1 MAEFGT
7 IRGLAVRTTDAA
19 INDLYRMDEAN
30 RRSQAIAEGKAKL
43 FADDLEFGNAAN
55 SFDNPRIKDYAKS
68 QIAKIGQF
76 VSENPD
82 WATNVNKRMQLNL
95 MKRELKDNPELLRG
109 VASDNAFKQLNAD
122 LSEVAK
128 NPQQHDMDAY
138 NSLLEQR
145 NNYLRFGNQDG
156 ELAAQKEGPKA
167 FTYQKPRDFI
177 NLPEAMLKAGNM
189 INPSLVI
196 KGKNMGEFTRTAD
209 PNHVAAVKA
218 SLWKENARQI
228 QIEAQKLGLDTP
240 EKVDKW
246 LTDGI
251 MAGVKTTYDIGDP
264 NAYFDMQ
271 YKKAMLDLAR
281 RKQEG
286 KEAPTSHLQPWD
298 DLHDPKKPTGV
309 APIETITKVIGDT
322 PEIKVVSNTGK
333 EVDLTGYKVQHT
345 GKYITDK
352 NNVRRF
358 ITTIDLPESDATD
371 LGIYSPSSTEIEGDL
386 TEEGKA
392 LAGGLGGKIEGTSKG
407 ISAEFLGKAVVR
419 GTMKGPTESGSQ
431 KVIRVTTSIPVDR
444 NNKTMRQ
451 LYNAHAQP
459 AKLSTPLTEEE
470 VGMSAQAQPTSWNGY
485 PVGSVIRSKKDGKE
499 YTVTANGP
507 VLK

>member
-43 FADDLEFGNAAN
+43 FADDLEFNTAAN

-128 NPQQHDMDAY
+128 NPQQHDTDAY

-177 NLPEAMLKAGNM
+177 NLPETMLKAGNM

-251 MAGVKTTYDIGDP
+251 MAGVKTMYDPGDP
-264 NAYFDMQ
+264 DAWFDMQ
-271 YKKAMLDLAR
+271 YKKEMLDLAR
-281 RKQEG
+281 RKQAG
-286 KEAPTSHLQPWD
+286 KEAPTNQLEPWD
-298 DLHDPKKPTGV
+298 DLNNPKKPAGIV
-309 APIETITKVIGDT
+309 PIEPIQKVITDKPKIIVT
-322 PEIKVVSNTGK
+322 DNTGSAQI
-333 EVDLTGYKVQHT
+333 DLTGNKWEPD
-345 GKYITDK
+345 GRYITDG
-352 NNVRRF
+352 NGTRRVMGKVKVP
-358 ITTIDLPESDATD
+358 IDVAVQT
-371 LGIYSPSSTEIEGDL
+371 GIWDGDL
-386 TEEGKA
+386 EDG
-392 LAGGLGGKIEGTSKG
+392 G
-407 ISAEFLGKAVVR
+407 ISSGFMGKAVR
-419 GTMKGPTESGSQ
+419 RKDEKGNLFIELNYAVPIDPKNG
-431 KVIRVTTSIPVDR
+431 
-444 NNKTMRQ
+444 TMRQ

-470 VGMSAQAQPTSWNGY
+470 VGVSVQSQPTSWNGY